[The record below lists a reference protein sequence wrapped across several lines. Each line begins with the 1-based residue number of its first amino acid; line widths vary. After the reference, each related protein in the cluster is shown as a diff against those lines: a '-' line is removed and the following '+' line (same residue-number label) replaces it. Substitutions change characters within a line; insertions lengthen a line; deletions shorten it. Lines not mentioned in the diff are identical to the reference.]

1 MQMLMS
7 LYLVISLVW
16 GDFADKRWVPPS
28 NLRTSFMLSSCNI
41 IHAGISDA
49 VFLERSR
56 IVCSER

>member
-49 VFLERSR
+49 VF
-56 IVCSER
+56 